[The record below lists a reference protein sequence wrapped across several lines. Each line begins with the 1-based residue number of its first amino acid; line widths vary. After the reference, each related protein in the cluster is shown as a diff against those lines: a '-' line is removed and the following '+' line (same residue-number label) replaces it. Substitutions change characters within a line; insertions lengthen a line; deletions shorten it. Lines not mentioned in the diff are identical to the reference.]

1 MNTKSQCAAILRT
14 FKNKWF
20 DTGIAFD
27 HLRIQSLHR
36 RLSDIESLGYTVRR
50 IKHPKIHG
58 AKIYRIEG
66 KAAVA

>member
-1 MNTKSQCAAILRT
+1 MNTKSQCAAIVRT

-27 HLRIQSLHR
+27 HLRVQSLHR
-36 RLSDIESLGYTVRR
+36 RLYEIESLGYTVRR
-50 IKHPKIHG
+50 VKHPTIQR

-66 KAAVA
+66 RAA

>member
-1 MNTKSQCAAILRT
+1 MSTKSQCAAIVRT

-20 DTGIAFD
+20 DTEIAFD
-27 HLRIQSLHR
+27 RLRIQSLHR

-50 IKHPKIHG
+50 IKHPTIRR

-66 KAAVA
+66 RAA